1 MATRPGQLPRSQFT
15 YVVYAG
21 QGIDPS
27 AKMAL
32 SLAGLNARLDA
43 ELGALKER
51 VKELEDKVHELEGA
65 EEGRSEGGGS
75 ARPPVEFIPVVDD
88 NEVDSGETQDV
99 TGVTDPSAKTKLL
112 LPGIS
117 SSDKDRLGVTADG
130 YSLDMKKV
138 IALVKA
144 AAQYRKDNAGKLPA
158 RLAGVYIS
166 SDAQEILRLS
176 MNEETVLSTS
186 FQWYEALIAFVDTQ
200 GNALKDNL
208 KAVEPY
214 VYDPEGAF
222 TSAQAKLRVKKVVK
236 AVETAYLTAKESSR
250 ASVTARGDV
259 TTSLLDKLPKGL
271 AQAVKAVLGIAGAA
285 VPAHISFKDVQDAV
299 AAQFDEMVSR
309 IGKDGSAGDFIVKA
323 AAPKKAAGAETP
335 KDAKAAPKPERKEPQ
350 KWSAV
355 VEGGTEDV
363 TGPEAGGG
371 ASTRWIAR
379 GVRGGSRGRGS
390 SRGGR
395 GGRGGYASSHDR
407 STGSNSCYN
416 CGGEGHVFAECSK
429 PCKWFA
435 SGGECKK
442 GDRCPL
448 KH

>member
-1 MATRPGQLPRSQFT
+1 
-15 YVVYAG
+15 
-21 QGIDPS
+21 
-27 AKMAL
+27 MAL
-32 SLAGLNARLDA
+32 TLAGLNARLET

-51 VKELEDKVHELEGA
+51 VKELEDKVQELEGA
-65 EEGRSEGGGS
+65 GEGRSEGGGS

-88 NEVDSGETQDV
+88 NEEDSGETQDV

-112 LPGIS
+112 LPDIS
-117 SSDKDRLGVTADG
+117 SSEKDRLGVTADG
-130 YSLDMKKV
+130 FSLDMKKV

-144 AAQYRKDNAGKLPA
+144 AALYRKDNAGKLPA
-158 RLAGVYIS
+158 RLAGLYIS
-166 SDAQEILRLS
+166 ADAQEILRLS
-176 MNEETVLSTS
+176 MDEETVLSTS

-222 TSAQAKLRVKKVVK
+222 TSAQARLRVKKVVK

-285 VPAHISFKDVQDAV
+285 VPAHISFKDVHDAV
-299 AAQFDEMVSR
+299 LAQFDEMVSR
-309 IGKDGSAGDFIVKA
+309 IGKDGNAGDFIVK
-323 AAPKKAAGAETP
+323 AAPKKAAGAENP
-335 KDAKAAPKPERKEPQ
+335 KDAKTAAKPEPKENK

-355 VEGGTEDV
+355 IDGGKEDA
-363 TGPEAGGG
+363 TGSDAGGG
-371 ASTRWIAR
+371 ANTRGNAR
-379 GVRGGSRGRGS
+379 GARGGGRGRGS
-390 SRGGR
+390 TRGGR
-395 GGRGGYASSHDR
+395 GSGRGGHANGRDR
-407 STGSNSCYN
+407 SSDSSPCYN
-416 CGGEGHVFAECSK
+416 CGSEGHVYTECAK

-435 SGGECKK
+435 KGDCKK
-442 GDRCPL
+442 GDSCPL